1 MYVLG
6 GVSLVVC
13 RELGM
18 SNLLFNLVV
27 GPIFVLVRFLL
38 TQGSMAVSLYFW
50 VARVFLFLW
59 QVGS

>member
-38 TQGSMAVSLYFW
+38 TQGSTAVSLYFW

-59 QVGS
+59 QAGS